1 MPCFVCVWLPH
12 TFVMCALICCAV
24 SFLYFVISFC
34 LLKFS
39 LLWMMY
45 SLCSRKAWLCA
56 QRQQKFS
63 SGRIYAGHRT
73 ICYYKRMSA
82 AGFRFCFFFP
92 MYFYLFPP
100 MSLILRISLFTFLVL
115 LGFLFQSLPFVCLSR
130 WTWGS
135 GGCSIITGV
144 SLGVVFS
151 PYFFFL
157 CTSITR

>member
-1 MPCFVCVWLPH
+1 
-12 TFVMCALICCAV
+12 MCALICCAV

-63 SGRIYAGHRT
+63 SGRICAGYKT
-73 ICYYKRMSA
+73 ICYYKSMSA
-82 AGFRFCFFFP
+82 AGFRFCFFFS
-92 MYFYLFPP
+92 Y
-100 MSLILRISLFTFLVL
+100 VL
-115 LGFLFQSLPFVCLSR
+115 LSFPSYVSDPLYLPLHFPCTSRVSFPVVTVRLPVALDLGQWRMFNHYWSFLGCCLL
-130 WTWGS
+130 
-135 GGCSIITGV
+135 SIF
-144 SLGVVFS
+144 L
-151 PYFFFL
+151 FL